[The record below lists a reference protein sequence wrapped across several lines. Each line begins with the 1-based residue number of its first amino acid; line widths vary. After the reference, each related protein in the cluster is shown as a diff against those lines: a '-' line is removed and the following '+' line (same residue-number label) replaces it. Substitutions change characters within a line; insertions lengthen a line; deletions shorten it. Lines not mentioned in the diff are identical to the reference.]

1 MLDMVARTNL
11 MRKSKRKKMN
21 QIKMKI
27 RQAFRDF
34 LEILHSTAAL
44 FHRRIKIRMFQR
56 SS

>member
-1 MLDMVARTNL
+1 MLDMAARTNL

-27 RQAFRDF
+27 RQAFLDF
-34 LEILHSTAAL
+34 LEILHSTAAF
-44 FHRRIKIRMFQR
+44 FHRRIKIQMFQR

>member
-27 RQAFRDF
+27 RQAFRD
-34 LEILHSTAAL
+34 LIEILHSTAAL